1 MRPRPAASVT
11 FAVLIALTLALSSAA
26 VAATAGSNPKPGGGH
41 GKTCTRN
48 APGVSVDNNWAWSQT
63 GSWGLRGQ
71 PLTYALQVTNYDVGC
86 SASSFVVTAAMP
98 NGFSVSM
105 PTNTISL
112 KSSTSAYLWA
122 YVTSP
127 TTAAD
132 GDYPL
137 TFTVTRAGT
146 SGPSSSYTSYY
157 KVYSSDS
164 TAPTLFWNN
173 PGQGQTITG
182 RSYTFT
188 VSSSDDHA
196 VRKIDLY
203 METDLI
209 TPVSSTACDDVTYI
223 CQLNYSWSVG
233 APGRHTA
240 RFESTDWTGHVGV
253 LSVSFTV
260 G

>member
-1 MRPRPAASVT
+1 
-11 FAVLIALTLALSSAA
+11 
-26 VAATAGSNPKPGGGH
+26 
-41 GKTCTRN
+41 
-48 APGVSVDNNWAWSQT
+48 
-63 GSWGLRGQ
+63 
-71 PLTYALQVTNYDVGC
+71 
-86 SASSFVVTAAMP
+86 
-98 NGFSVSM
+98 M
-105 PTNTISL
+105 PTTTISL

-146 SGPSSSYTSYY
+146 SSPSSSYTSYY

-196 VRKIDLY
+196 VKEIDLY
-203 METDLI
+203 VDDGI
-209 TPVSSTACDDVTYI
+209 APVSSTVCNDITYI
-223 CQLNYSWSVG
+223 RQLTYNWSVG
-233 APGRHTA
+233 APAHTRRSSERTTGRETSA
-240 RFESTDWTGHVGV
+240 R
-253 LSVSFTV
+253 
-260 G
+260 

>member
-11 FAVLIALTLALSSAA
+11 FAVLIALMLALSSAA
-26 VAATAGSNPKPGGGH
+26 AGGTGGGK
-41 GKTCTRN
+41 GKPRGGGGRTCTQN
-48 APGVSVDNNWAWSQT
+48 APGVSVDNNWAWSQW

-71 PLTYALQVTNYDVGC
+71 QLTYALQVRNYDVGC

-146 SGPSSSYTSYY
+146 SSPSSSYTSYY

-182 RSYTFT
+182 RSYTVT

-196 VRKIDLY
+196 VKKIDLY
-203 METDLI
+203 LDNNVT
-209 TPVSSTACDDVTYI
+209 TSVSSTACDDVTYI
-223 CQLNYSWSVG
+223 CQLTYNWSVG
-233 APGRHTA
+233 APGPHTA
-240 RFESTDWTGHVGV
+240 IFRAYDWKANFSEMRVN
-253 LSVSFTV
+253 FTV
-260 G
+260 S